1 MFQEKENTLLEFTE
15 EMAKTAK
22 ESTSLE
28 EQLNLELCQY
38 KGTKM
43 HPILTII
50 LYTHLTWFLQ
60 ILSTTSTMLVMCI
73 HVFMSLTFFR

>member
-38 KGTKM
+38 KGEEATNQG
-43 HPILTII
+43 P
-50 LYTHLTWFLQ
+50 LQ
-60 ILSTTSTMLVMCI
+60 
-73 HVFMSLTFFR
+73 